1 MKAKEIYFHNREKL
15 LNYVEQSN
23 SPELKKFVDV
33 LLMIE
38 RCNENRPK
46 AKLSISIGKAEYQNG
61 EFYRFISNLSS
72 RTNDPTVFVDSYK
85 NEPLIAIWDRQY
97 YNNDTIALFNL
108 TDITDLKIKECTNSE
123 TATYL
128 FCTFHSVH
136 INLDYMIILRITK

>member
-1 MKAKEIYFHNREKL
+1 MKVKDRYFKNREKL
-15 LNYVEQSN
+15 INYVDQSN

-38 RCNENRPK
+38 RYKENPPK
-46 AKLSISIGKAEYQNG
+46 ARLSISIGKAEFKDG
-61 EFYRFISNLSS
+61 EFYRFFSNLDS
-72 RTNDPTVFVDSYK
+72 RTTEPTVFVDSYK

-97 YNNDTIALFNL
+97 CNNDTIALLNL

-136 INLDYMIILRITK
+136 INLDYMLILRITK